1 MKLRHYAVD
10 FYCQQLHNKH
20 YEFFLDKLDMKK
32 VGRPL
37 SFDRDKAL
45 KKAMLTFWQSGYET
59 TSITDLTTAMGIT
72 APSLYTAFGD
82 KKQLFLEAIRLY
94 VYADPDVI
102 NQMDNAPTAKDAA
115 WLLMQH
121 SADLFT
127 NENTPPGCLMAS
139 STASGSAN
147 SEDVRSYVA
156 DIRNDMRL
164 NLKLRIDQD
173 IEKVL
178 LPSDTSADALA
189 DLVFAIIQG
198 MSVLARDGVKQ
209 NSLILLCKQA
219 LKAWPENH

>member
-1 MKLRHYAVD
+1 
-10 FYCQQLHNKH
+10 
-20 YEFFLDKLDMKK
+20 MKK

-82 KKQLFLEAIRLY
+82 KKQLFLEAIRMY
-94 VYADPDVI
+94 VHSDPNVP
-102 NQMDNAPTAKDAA
+102 NSVDNAPTAKDAA

-121 SADLFT
+121 SANLFT

-139 STASGSAN
+139 STASGSAH

-156 DIRNDMRL
+156 DIRNGMRL
-164 NLKLRIDQD
+164 NLKLRIEKD
-173 IEKVL
+173 IEHAI

-189 DLVFAIIQG
+189 DLVFAVIQG

-209 NSLILLCKQA
+209 DSLILLCKQA
-219 LKAWPENH
+219 LKAWPENN

>member
-1 MKLRHYAVD
+1 
-10 FYCQQLHNKH
+10 
-20 YEFFLDKLDMKK
+20 MKK

-37 SFDRDKAL
+37 SFDRDEVL
-45 KKAMLTFWQSGYET
+45 KKAMTTFWKSGYET

-94 VYADPDVI
+94 VCADPEVI
-102 NQMDNAPTAKDAA
+102 NQIDNAPTAKDTA
-115 WLLMQH
+115 WLLLQT
-121 SADLFT
+121 SASIFT
-127 NENTPPGCLMAS
+127 NENTPLGCFMAS

-147 SEDVRSYVA
+147 SEDVRRYVT
-156 DIRNDMRL
+156 DIRNEMRL

-173 IEKVL
+173 IEKGL
-178 LPSDTSADALA
+178 LPSDTSAFALA

-209 NSLILLCKQA
+209 ESLILLCKQA
-219 LKAWPENH
+219 LNAWPENN